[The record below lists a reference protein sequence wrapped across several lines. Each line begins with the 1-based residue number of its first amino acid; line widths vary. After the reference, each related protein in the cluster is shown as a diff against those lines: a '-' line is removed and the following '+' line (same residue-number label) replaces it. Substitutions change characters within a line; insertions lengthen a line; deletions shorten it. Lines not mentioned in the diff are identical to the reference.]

1 MIRVGSWGENGEEGP
16 VARPPAP
23 EPGLIS
29 FELGL
34 GEGGLESI
42 VIKYAT
48 VQLFDHLCPPA

>member
-1 MIRVGSWGENGEEGP
+1 M
-16 VARPPAP
+16 ARPPTP

-42 VIKYAT
+42 VINSAT